1 MGQFSVTA
9 QNSKCKCF
17 LHATNRFYPS
27 SMAPSMRVNVMGQT
41 ILCTQTQL
49 VFQVPGWQVIILA
62 KPVCLSLE
70 HMWEIWGN

>member
-1 MGQFSVTA
+1 
-9 QNSKCKCF
+9 
-17 LHATNRFYPS
+17 
-27 SMAPSMRVNVMGQT
+27 MRVNVMGQT